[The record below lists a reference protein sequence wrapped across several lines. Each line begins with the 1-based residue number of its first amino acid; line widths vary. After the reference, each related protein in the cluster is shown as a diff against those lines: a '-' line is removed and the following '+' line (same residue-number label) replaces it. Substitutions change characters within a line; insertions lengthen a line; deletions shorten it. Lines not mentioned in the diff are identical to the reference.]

1 MDPMNTGKR
10 GTGRSPGPNS
20 SAPRRRGRIRKALL
34 IFFAVMVLL
43 GFAGIL
49 WTEKGAP
56 GHRYYSALR
65 IPVAV
70 CLFVSWSG
78 LVFSALPSLII
89 LANRSKRMPEPVEE
103 SEDEL
108 KARAE
113 ELCRSLPLVA
123 EAGSRERIG
132 SVILA
137 VLFALGAYWGWRR
150 ARMPLLL
157 CSLGLFLTMAWE
169 IVRLSVERVEFAIE
183 TITFRTIRGRF
194 VYRYAEI
201 EDTQPA
207 PGGRMKIWLTGGH
220 KHTINPGR
228 RKQEDLLLI
237 LTERQIAQQ
246 PASNE

>member
-1 MDPMNTGKR
+1 
-10 GTGRSPGPNS
+10 
-20 SAPRRRGRIRKALL
+20 
-34 IFFAVMVLL
+34 MVVL

-49 WTEKGAP
+49 WTETGAP
-56 GHRYYSALR
+56 GHRYYPALR
-65 IPVAV
+65 LPVAV
-70 CLFVSWSG
+70 CLFVSWFG
-78 LVFSALPSLII
+78 LVFSALPSLIT
-89 LANRSKRMPEPVEE
+89 LANRSKRTPDLVEQ

-113 ELCRSLPLVA
+113 ELCQSLPLVA

-132 SVILA
+132 AVILA
-137 VLFALGAYWGWRR
+137 ALFAFGAYWGWQR

-157 CSLGLFLTMAWE
+157 CSLGLFLMMAWE

-183 TITFRTIRGRF
+183 TITFHTMRGRL

-207 PGGRMKIWLTGGH
+207 PGGRMKIWLAGGH
-220 KHTINPGR
+220 KHTINPGL

-237 LTERQIAQQ
+237 LTERQLAQQ
-246 PASNE
+246 LASNE

>member
-1 MDPMNTGKR
+1 MNHASRDTGC
-10 GTGRSPGPNS
+10 GPEPDT
-20 SAPRRRGRIRKALL
+20 SAPRWRRRIRKAFL
-34 IFFAVMVLL
+34 IFFTLMVVL

-56 GHRYYSALR
+56 GHRYYPALR
-65 IPVAV
+65 VPVAV

-78 LVFSALPSLII
+78 LVFSALPSLIT
-89 LANRSKRMPEPVEE
+89 LANRSKRKPEPVEQ
-103 SEDEL
+103 SEDEF

-132 SVILA
+132 AVILA

-157 CSLGLFLTMAWE
+157 CSLGLFLMMAWE
-169 IVRLSVERVEFAIE
+169 IVRLLVERVEFAIE
-183 TITFRTIRGRF
+183 TITFRTMRGRF
-194 VYRYAEI
+194 AYRYAEI
-201 EDTQPA
+201 ENTQPA
-207 PGGRMKIWLTGGH
+207 PGGRMKIWLAGGH
-220 KHTINPGR
+220 KHTINPGL

-237 LTERQIAQQ
+237 LTERQLAQQ